1 MPRKL
6 ILMSE
11 LDFKKL
17 YEECKKDLSYDRKQ
31 DGRIALLFIA
41 VGIAAIF
48 ISGPVFGIF
57 FGVFMFLLFRL
68 RSYLTQIK
76 PPLIY
81 LVRLKEKRQTEWPGG
96 KKTDPL
102 DKSYNYYFD
111 LEVVDAYTFNE
122 KGKQESRTI
131 SPSISERI
139 LRPKIYSSLTPGNNA
154 YLIYSATGTLLG
166 ISVNEKYES
175 ALRD

>member
-17 YEECKKDLSYDRKQ
+17 YEECKEDLSYDRKQ

-68 RSYLTQIK
+68 RSYLTQRK

-81 LVRLKEKRQTEWPGG
+81 QVRLKEKRQKEWTGG
-96 KKTDPL
+96 KKTDTL
-102 DKSYNYYFD
+102 GKSYNFYFD
-111 LEVVDAYTFNE
+111 LEVIEAYTFNE
-122 KGKQESRTI
+122 KGKHESRTI
-131 SPSISERI
+131 SPTISERI
-139 LRPKIYSSLTPGNNA
+139 LSPKIYSSLTPGDSA
-154 YLIYSATGTLLG
+154 YLIYASTGTLLG
-166 ISVNEKYES
+166 IYVNEKYES